1 MNRVKFHYGKN
12 MIPFEVFTEK
22 DVDVYIDER
31 GRKAIP
37 EGNIRIVI
45 LEEPKKGRIY
55 KYVKDNK
62 HLYTHLLTF
71 HEELLT
77 SNKRAKKFLMM
88 HVWMRDYILEEK
100 RFSVS
105 YVVGGKNDPAMEG
118 YELRHEVWRKRNR
131 ITIPKEFYLSGNA
144 PNFHTF
150 VPWDEVD
157 YTNELVLGD
166 SKKPLFDSMFHIAI
180 ENTLINNYF
189 TEKIIDCFLSRTV
202 PIYYGDKNI
211 GNHFNSNGII
221 EVNSVNEII
230 GICNRL
236 DISVYERMLPLLNDN
251 YESALEYQDYNVR
264 IRNEILKYIDDTV

>member
-88 HVWMRDYILEEK
+88 HVWMRDYILKEK

-150 VPWDEVD
+150 IPWDEVD

-180 ENTLINNYF
+180 ENTSIKNYF
-189 TEKIIDCFLSRTV
+189 SEKLLDCFQTKTV
-202 PIYYGDKNI
+202 PIYYGCMNI
-211 GNHFNSNGII
+211 CEYFNTNGILEVKNVNDIIAWCNELTPDTYNKMMPAI
-221 EVNSVNEII
+221 E
-230 GICNRL
+230 
-236 DISVYERMLPLLNDN
+236 DN
-251 YESALEYQDYNVR
+251 YQRSMAWMNKTQQVETMIEQL
-264 IRNEILKYIDDTV
+264 IK